1 MKNNYQYAS
10 FKICF
15 KCKLQYNKQIAT
27 YHWYWIFPSRVIMV
41 EIKRKWKQSYTY
53 HTYMY
58 GFSFPWGHGH
68 LTKLL
73 HILKNW
79 DEIFDALGFPA
90 YLNVILYFINAV
102 VAQIQQI

>member
-1 MKNNYQYAS
+1 
-10 FKICF
+10 
-15 KCKLQYNKQIAT
+15 
-27 YHWYWIFPSRVIMV
+27 
-41 EIKRKWKQSYTY
+41 
-53 HTYMY
+53 MY
-58 GFSFPWGHGH
+58 GFSFPWGHSH

-73 HILKNW
+73 YILKNW

>member
-1 MKNNYQYAS
+1 
-10 FKICF
+10 
-15 KCKLQYNKQIAT
+15 
-27 YHWYWIFPSRVIMV
+27 
-41 EIKRKWKQSYTY
+41 
-53 HTYMY
+53 MY